1 MKNSQTLKVVIISDG
16 TGETAAALSK
26 ATMTQFPDCEV
37 FFTRYKNVRS
47 AEQVKSILTE
57 ASLHHDLVIHTVVQ
71 AELRHLIE
79 EIARQSGIKT
89 LDLIGPA
96 LNIFSTYFNQEPS
109 SQPGLLH
116 IVDEHYFSRVAAME
130 FTLNHDD
137 GRFLED
143 LDAADVVLIGVSR
156 TSKTPLSVY
165 LSQHGIKVIN
175 VPIIFGTEVPPK
187 IFEIDQRK
195 IFALTI
201 DPDALISIRKQR
213 LQQLGAADSQGD
225 YAKEDKILEEIEWAT
240 IYLKRISD
248 GTYLM

>member
-1 MKNSQTLKVVIISDG
+1 
-16 TGETAAALSK
+16 
-26 ATMTQFPDCEV
+26 
-37 FFTRYKNVRS
+37 
-47 AEQVKSILTE
+47 
-57 ASLHHDLVIHTVVQ
+57 
-71 AELRHLIE
+71 
-79 EIARQSGIKT
+79 
-89 LDLIGPA
+89 
-96 LNIFSTYFNQEPS
+96 
-109 SQPGLLH
+109 
-116 IVDEHYFSRVAAME
+116 ME

-225 YAKEDKILEEIEWAT
+225 YAKEDKILEEMN
-240 IYLKRISD
+240 
-248 GTYLM
+248 GQ